1 MPSHLW
7 GDISI
12 FPFPLNT
19 NQTDCINKYKGIM
32 NRRKYHDLGIE
43 KHFLNKMQKTWA
55 LKEKNSDI
63 QLSKN

>member
-1 MPSHLW
+1 
-7 GDISI
+7 
-12 FPFPLNT
+12 
-19 NQTDCINKYKGIM
+19 M

-43 KHFLNKMQKTWA
+43 KHFLNKMQKAWA